1 MSKATSTKLLRRST
15 APSCATFYGAAQYPI
30 SLAVRAGDFVF
41 TSALPCY
48 IPAVEDQTYTAEG
61 IPLTQGKYRKLYS
74 FADEVRGSFKMVS
87 QALETAGCE
96 LSDVID
102 CQVWLKDPR
111 DFAELNR
118 IYVEYFTVTRPTR
131 SVFQNH
137 FMVDLR
143 VELKVVAYK
152 PLAQ

>member
-1 MSKATSTKLLRRST
+1 MPKATSAKRSGKNT
-15 APSCATFYGAAQYPI
+15 APNGATFYGAAQYPI

-48 IPAVEDQTYTAEG
+48 IPDVEDQVYTAEG

-74 FADEVRGSFKMVS
+74 FADEVRGSFKMLS
-87 QALETAGCE
+87 EALSTADCE

-118 IYVEYFTVTRPTR
+118 IYIEYFSDTRPTR

-143 VELKVVAYK
+143 IELKVVAYK
-152 PLAQ
+152 PLAR